1 MISPFP
7 PTSWGGIDD
16 VVIVGGGLA
25 GLFCALKLSPR
36 PVTILSGTPI
46 GEGASFAWPQGGI
59 AAAIGAGD
67 AIERHVADTV
77 AAGAGLVDERVARS
91 MVSEAAGRIHDLLGY
106 GVAFDRDLDGALK
119 LSREAAHS
127 ERRIVRVR
135 GDMAGAAIMS
145 ALIAAVRNTSSI
157 RVMEGFVAEQLR
169 VEGFYVTGLV
179 ARDRRGGLSDRLHFS
194 TRAVVLASGGI
205 GHLFALTTNSLEAR
219 GEGLAM
225 AAGAG
230 ALIAD
235 PEFVPFHP
243 TAIASG
249 RDPAP
254 LATEALRSEGATV
267 VDGQGRRF
275 MLDLHPDG
283 ELAPRDVVARAVHQ
297 SRIAGR
303 GAFLDCRKAIGED
316 FSERY
321 PAVHAACA
329 ALGLDP
335 AREPIPIAPAAHYHM
350 GGVHVDG
357 AGRTTLDGLWACG
370 EVASTGAHGA
380 NRLASNALLEA
391 IVFAARAAEDIHSL
405 LPSHRMTRWSG
416 LAQAEAP
423 VAPEEESEAIRTLRT
438 TMSRHVGV
446 LRDSDGLNEALATIA
461 RLASRKHGP
470 QVRNAL
476 VAAKLITAAA
486 LVRQESRGAHY
497 RSDFPEPDPRRESRT
512 FITLAEADAIADQAA
527 GAMAPLDLA
536 S

>member
-91 MVSEAAGRIHDLLGY
+91 MVSEAAERIHDLLGY
-106 GVAFDRDLDGALK
+106 GVAFDRGLDGALK

-145 ALIAAVRNTSSI
+145 ALVAAVRNTPSI

-205 GHLFALTTNSLEAR
+205 GHLYALTTNSPEAR

-225 AAGAG
+225 AARAG

-235 PEFVPFHP
+235 PEFVQFHP
-243 TAIASG
+243 TAIAIG

-254 LATEALRSEGATV
+254 LATEALRGEGAHHRRR
-267 VDGQGRRF
+267 QGRRF

-283 ELAPRDVVARAVHQ
+283 ELAPRDVVARAVH
-297 SRIAGR
+297 RIAHRRTRRVPRLPQGDRRRFFGALPRRPRGLR
-303 GAFLDCRKAIGED
+303 GARHSTRRA
-316 FSERY
+316 SRSRSR
-321 PAVHAACA
+321 PPRTTTWAACMWT
-329 ALGLDP
+329 
-335 AREPIPIAPAAHYHM
+335 APAAP
-350 GGVHVDG
+350 
-357 AGRTTLDGLWACG
+357 R
-370 EVASTGAHGA
+370 STD
-380 NRLASNALLEA
+380 
-391 IVFAARAAEDIHSL
+391 F
-405 LPSHRMTRWSG
+405 
-416 LAQAEAP
+416 
-423 VAPEEESEAIRTLRT
+423 
-438 TMSRHVGV
+438 
-446 LRDSDGLNEALATIA
+446 
-461 RLASRKHGP
+461 GP
-470 QVRNAL
+470 
-476 VAAKLITAAA
+476 AAKSPRPARTAPTASPPT
-486 LVRQESRGAHY
+486 RCSR
-497 RSDFPEPDPRRESRT
+497 RWCSRRARPKTST
-512 FITLAEADAIADQAA
+512 ACFQAT
-527 GAMAPLDLA
+527 G
-536 S
+536 